1 MAATRLVA
9 LLRAVNVG
17 GRSLPMSSLRDIVA
31 GLGHRDVATFIQSGN
46 VVFTTERAA
55 RTVAQRDAI
64 AADIER
70 ALEEHAGLHTTVM
83 VRTAGELRAAIDGMP
98 FSKDE
103 PNRSRLMVVFL
114 ATKPTA
120 QAVSRLEPDR
130 FTPDRF
136 EVAGREMFVH
146 YPNGAGRSKF
156 NGAYY
161 DKRLGVAGTAR
172 NLNTVAKLADLADPG

>member
-1 MAATRLVA
+1 MPATRLVG

-17 GRSLPMSSLRDIVA
+17 GRSLPMSALRNVVA
-31 GLGHRDVATFIQSGN
+31 GLGHRDVVTFIQSGN
-46 VVFTTERAA
+46 VVFTTDRPA

-64 AADIER
+64 GADIER
-70 ALEEHAGLHTTVM
+70 ALDTEAGLRTSVM
-83 VRTAGELRAAIDGMP
+83 VRTAAELRAAIDAMP
-98 FSKDE
+98 FAADE

-114 ATKPTA
+114 AGKPTA
-120 QAVSRLEPDR
+120 QGIGRLEPDR
-130 FTPDRF
+130 FAPDRF

-172 NLNTVAKLADLADPG
+172 NLNTVAKLADLADAC